1 MMQREEI
8 IERVRQRLKEI
19 KGVGETYVLL
29 EEDRDN
35 IKELEKKAD
44 EMTLMGLGRG
54 DNRGIKEVLTKDVV
68 IPFTT
73 SMDYVWPCCPNV
85 VLMHHDRVVGEDMDD
100 ECKLN
105 ELKNCKDN
113 LIIGNI
119 VIYDKD
125 LLRSIDAKNDPLIV
139 VLPPKPCAEV
149 DELPH
154 ICNVALA
161 SPSPPTDEYLKQKMG
176 LPQSHG
182 TGTFILGFDFE
193 CSCGN

>member
-29 EEDRDN
+29 EEDREN

-54 DNRGIKEVLTKDVV
+54 DNRGVKEVLKKDVV

-73 SMDYVWPCCPNV
+73 SMDYVWPACPNV

-105 ELKNCKDN
+105 ELKSCRDN
-113 LIIGNI
+113 LVIGNI
-119 VIYDKD
+119 VIYDKE
-125 LLRSIDAKNDPLIV
+125 LLKSIDPKNDPLIV

-154 ICNVALA
+154 LCNVA
-161 SPSPPTDEYLKQKMG
+161 PG
-176 LPQSHG
+176 R
-182 TGTFILGFDFE
+182 
-193 CSCGN
+193 N

>member
-1 MMQREEI
+1 MQREEI

-19 KGVGETYVLL
+19 QGVGETYVLL
-29 EEDRDN
+29 EEDREN

-54 DNRGIKEVLTKDVV
+54 DNRGVKEVLKKDVV

-73 SMDYVWPCCPNV
+73 SMDYVWPSCPNV
-85 VLMHHDRVVGEDMDD
+85 VLMHHDRVVGEDVDD

-105 ELKNCKDN
+105 ELKCCKDN
-113 LIIGNI
+113 LVIGNI

-125 LLRSIDAKNDPLIV
+125 LLRSIDPKKDPLIV
-139 VLPPKPCAEV
+139 VLPPKTCAEV
-149 DELPH
+149 EELPH
-154 ICNVALA
+154 ICNVVLA

-176 LPQSHG
+176 LPQTHG

-193 CSCGN
+193 CSSGN

>member
-1 MMQREEI
+1 MQREEI

-54 DNRGIKEVLTKDVV
+54 DNRGIKEVLVKDVV

-105 ELKNCKDN
+105 ELKHCKDN

-119 VIYDKD
+119 VIYDKE
-125 LLRSIDAKNDPLIV
+125 LLKSIDPKNDPLIV
-139 VLPPKPCAEV
+139 VLPSHPCVEV
-149 DELPH
+149 EELPH

>member
-1 MMQREEI
+1 MQREEI
-8 IERVRQRLKEI
+8 IEKVRQRLKEI
-19 KGVGETYVLL
+19 QGVGETYVLL
-29 EEDRDN
+29 EEDREI

-44 EMTLMGLGRG
+44 EMTLMGIGRG
-54 DNRGIKEVLTKDVV
+54 DNRGIKEVLKKDVV

-100 ECKLN
+100 EHKLN
-105 ELKNCKDN
+105 ELKHCKDN

-125 LLRSIDAKNDPLIV
+125 LLRSIDPKNDPLIV
-139 VLPPKPCAEV
+139 VLPPKPCVEV
-149 DELPH
+149 EELPH

-161 SPSPPTDEYLKQKMG
+161 SPSPPTDEYLKQRMG
-176 LPQSHG
+176 FPQSHG

-193 CSCGN
+193 CSGGN

>member
-1 MMQREEI
+1 MQREEI
-8 IERVRQRLKEI
+8 IERVRQRLKER

-29 EEDRDN
+29 EEDREN

-54 DNRGIKEVLTKDVV
+54 DNRGVKEVLKKDVV

-73 SMDYVWPCCPNV
+73 SMDYVWPACPNV

-105 ELKNCKDN
+105 ELKSCRDN
-113 LIIGNI
+113 LVIGNI
-119 VIYDKD
+119 VIYDKE
-125 LLRSIDAKNDPLIV
+125 LLKSIDPKNDPLIV